1 MEQIQRMA
9 PQMVPAKARDFLA
22 RFSFSGDMVFQTIA
36 TLSGG
41 EQSRLALAGLA
52 LQGANLL
59 LLDEPT
65 NHLGPDLPG
74 IAAAMSG

>member
-1 MEQIQRMA
+1 ML
-9 PQMVPAKARDFLA
+9 PAEMRDYLA
-22 RFSFSGDMVFQTIA
+22 RFLFTGDDVFQQVS

-41 EQSRLALAGLA
+41 EQSRLALACLV

-65 NHLGPDLPG
+65 NHLDL
-74 IAAAMSG
+74 ASQEMLQRTSE